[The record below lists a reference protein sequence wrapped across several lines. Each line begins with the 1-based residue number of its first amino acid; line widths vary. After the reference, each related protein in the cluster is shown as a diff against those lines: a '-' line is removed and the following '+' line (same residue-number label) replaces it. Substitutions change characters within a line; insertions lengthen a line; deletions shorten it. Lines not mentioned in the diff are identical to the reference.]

1 MALKS
6 CAELAKQLPN
16 LTKALCEEADLQP
29 SGSYSVDGYPL
40 YQQDVIAPRPQ
51 VRRTLGP
58 QRPRRP
64 RVLVIGA
71 IHGDEI
77 SSTSLVF
84 HWIAHA
90 KETGADM
97 DWRFIPV
104 LNPDGLI
111 QKRPTRTNSR
121 GVDLNRNFPT
131 PHWDEQALQYWTKK
145 TKQDVRRYPGPT
157 ALSEPESRFVQETM
171 ASWKPDVIVS
181 VHAPFGVLDYDG
193 PSTPPA
199 RLGRLFLD
207 QVGIYPGSLGNYG
220 GVHRGIP
227 VVTIELPSAIETP
240 TDTEMR
246 QMWID
251 LLRWISERLT
261 PLER

>member
-1 MALKS
+1 MH
-6 CAELAKQLPN
+6 CAELARQLPN
-16 LTKALCEEADLQP
+16 LTEDLCKAANLQA
-29 SGSYSVDGYPL
+29 SGSLSVEGIPL
-40 YQQDVIAPRPQ
+40 YQRDVIAPPEEFSSAAEG
-51 VRRTLGP
+51 LP
-58 QRPRRP
+58 KPPKRP

-97 DWRFIPV
+97 DWRFIPA
-104 LNPDGLI
+104 LNPDGLL

-131 PHWDEQALQYWTKK
+131 PNWDKEALQYWTRR
-145 TKQDVRRYPGPT
+145 TKQDARRYPGPE
-157 ALSEPESRFVQETM
+157 ALSEPESRFIQQTM
-171 ASWKPDVIVS
+171 QRWKPDVIVS
-181 VHAPFGVLDYDG
+181 IHAPFGVLDYDG
-193 PSTPPA
+193 PSTPPE

-207 QVGIYPGSLGNYG
+207 RVGIYPGSLGNYG
-220 GVHRGIP
+220 GMHRGVP
-227 VVTIELPSAIETP
+227 VVTIELPSAIRTP

-251 LLRWISERLT
+251 LLRWIGERLT
-261 PLER
+261 PVER